1 MSGLSI
7 PQIEYFKQRLLEQ
20 RQELLALADSANQ
33 ASEVVELDQTRQGRL
48 SRMDALQGQA
58 MSKAM
63 QQRREFQLK
72 QIDHA
77 LKRIEDD
84 EYGYC
89 LRCDEQI
96 ASQRL
101 EYDPAVRL
109 CINCAE

>member
-1 MSGLSI
+1 MSGLS
-7 PQIEYFKQRLLEQ
+7 PKQIEKFKQRLLKQ
-20 RQELLALADSANQ
+20 RQELLALADSASQ

-58 MSKAM
+58 MSMAVRG
-63 QQRREFQLK
+63 RRQLQLT
-72 QIDHA
+72 QIDKA
-77 LKRIEDD
+77 LKRIEGN

-89 LRCDEQI
+89 LCCDEEI

-101 EYDPAVRL
+101 EYDPAVLL